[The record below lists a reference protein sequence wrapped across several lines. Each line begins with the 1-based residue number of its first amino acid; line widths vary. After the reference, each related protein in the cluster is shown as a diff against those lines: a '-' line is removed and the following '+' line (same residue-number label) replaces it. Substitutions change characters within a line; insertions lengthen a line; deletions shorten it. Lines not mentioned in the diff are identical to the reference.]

1 MFVYVCLCMA
11 ITCQPFLLPLCCYI
25 KMLDIHGKPS
35 ALSYTLC
42 TAQQRLF
49 VLFVFSFSSSPG
61 FGCVLFHPH
70 LWDERVCV
78 CLSTQCRQRWTPR
91 FVSPL
96 NFLHQKRKKKY
107 IYIYIMLIRSFLL
120 CVCVCLLWK
129 KRYINSSEK
138 TQCVCFR
145 SCAYVLVYA
154 AVGNRLHALQ
164 IAAVLTHRSTVVF
177 FIFWVLFFLF
187 LFFFDYGDC
196 CFGRRKTVTVTFY
209 AKICV
214 CVSAFLISGDFSTS
228 FA

>member
-1 MFVYVCLCMA
+1 MFVHGNHLPTVSSSS
-11 ITCQPFLLPLCCYI
+11 LLLHQDARYSR
-25 KMLDIHGKPS
+25 K
-35 ALSYTLC
+35 
-42 TAQQRLF
+42 AQCF
-49 VLFVFSFSSSPG
+49 VLYIMYSTTAVVCFVCFFFFFFSWFRLRSISSPPMRWT
-61 FGCVLFHPH
+61 C
-70 LWDERVCV
+70 VCV
-78 CLSTQCRQRWTPR
+78 SFYAVSSKVNTTFCLTFKLLAS
-91 FVSPL
+91 
-96 NFLHQKRKKKY
+96 KKKRRVYMY
-107 IYIYIMLIRSFLL
+107 IILIRSFLL